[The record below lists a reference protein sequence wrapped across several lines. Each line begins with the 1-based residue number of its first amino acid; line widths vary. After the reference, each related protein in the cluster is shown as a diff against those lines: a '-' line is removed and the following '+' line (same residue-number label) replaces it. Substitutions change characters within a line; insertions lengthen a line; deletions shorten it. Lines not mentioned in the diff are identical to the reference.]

1 MNAKADTPASA
12 MDSVKLIAS
21 LLALLAGIWAFYHF
35 GEESVLLRVLGL
47 LAVVALSVWIALQ
60 TDAGRGIWSFAT
72 ESRVEVR
79 KVVWPT
85 RQETLQTTLVVFIM
99 VFLLGLFLWLVD
111 MLLAAILRAITG

>member
-1 MNAKADTPASA
+1 MNAKAESPASA
-12 MDSVKLIAS
+12 MDSVKLVAS
-21 LLALLAGIWAFYHF
+21 LLVLVAGIWGFYHF

-47 LAVVALSVWIALQ
+47 LVLLALSVGIALQ
-60 TDAGRGIWSFAT
+60 TQMGRGIWSFAT

-99 VFLLGLFLWLVD
+99 VFILGLFLWLVD
-111 MLLAAILRAITG
+111 MLLAFVLKSITG

>member
-21 LLALLAGIWAFYHF
+21 LLALLVGIWAFYHF

-60 TDAGRGIWSFAT
+60 TDVGRGIWSFAT